1 MNSRNIRDIIE
12 AYSEV
17 HIPVEHRILSENPD
31 VVIAVIAESVFQ
43 LGYTAEDFI
52 EFLNESSVEDIVEFF
67 VDIYEE
73 NFLIESAYS
82 DEFITEQFIDLYEYG
97 ILDENRVTD
106 VLKSASQ
113 AGGFARDVV
122 KSGWKQATKGGGGLS
137 GGIDAMKTRI
147 SRQMQQA
154 NGSLRGAIQKAS
166 PLGAGAL
173 NKVKGAVD
181 AAKTRAGE
189 LVNKV
194 KSKLPGGGGGTPPK
208 SPGGGGPGGGGPGGG
223 GPGPVSSS
231 WARRRG
237 DLYKTAAAG
246 TVATGVGIGID
257 SLLNKTQNKPQAR
270 RTEKLVGSANFKGG
284 LKASPKS
291 DESAKN
297 INKRGGMS
305 LASGGT
311 GYLAKK
317 GDSYVIKKAKAI
329 GSDDG
334 FIGQAARS
342 LGLTK
347 QKDKAAEAARQKISN
362 TNRVK
367 YLGKQGLTAKNQ
379 AGYMAKGAKLGGM
392 KTGENILKA
401 HFEMWVDGLLAEGYD
416 LSNYTWDGLYEE
428 YIQIISE

>member
-97 ILDENRVTD
+97 ILDENKVTD
-106 VLKSASQ
+106 VLKTASQ
-113 AGGFARDVV
+113 AGGFARDVA
-122 KSGWKQATKGGGGLS
+122 KSGWKQATKGGGGLL
-137 GGIDAMKTRI
+137 GGINAMKTRI

-154 NGSLRGAIQKAS
+154 NGSLGGAIQKAT

-173 NKVKGAVD
+173 NKVKGAVS
-181 AAKTRAGE
+181 AAKTKAGE

-194 KSKLPGGGGGTPPK
+194 KSRLPGGGGGNPLK
-208 SPGGGGPGGGGPGGG
+208 SPI
-223 GPGPVSSS
+223 
-231 WARRRG
+231 A
-237 DLYKTAAAG
+237 KTAVAGAG
-246 TVATGVGIGID
+246 TGVVVGTGLGLGM
-257 SLLNKTQNKPQAR
+257 NRNGGTQGGTQAR
-270 RTEKLVGSANFKGG
+270 RTEKLVGSANKGG

-305 LASGGT
+305 LSSGGT

-367 YLGKQGLTAKNQ
+367 YLGNQGLTAKNQ

>member
-1 MNSRNIRDIIE
+1 MNSLNIRDIIE

-97 ILDENRVTD
+97 ILNEAIVKDI
-106 VLKSASQ
+106 LKSGEDIMKGARF
-113 AGGFARDVV
+113 AGDVV

-137 GGIDAMKTRI
+137 GGIDAMGTRI

-154 NGSLRGAIQKAS
+154 NGSLRGAIQKAT

-208 SPGGGGPGGGGPGGG
+208 SPGGGGPGGGGNPLKS
-223 GPGPVSSS
+223 PI
-231 WARRRG
+231 A
-237 DLYKTAAAG
+237 KTAVAG
-246 TVATGVGIGID
+246 AGTGVGSGCGEGTGEG
-257 SLLNKTQNKPQAR
+257 SG
-270 RTEKLVGSANFKGG
+270 VGSGCGCGCGLGSGCGCGVGAGSGDGVGAGSGVGSTGG
-284 LKASPKS
+284 AGAGVGST
-291 DESAKN
+291 
-297 INKRGGMS
+297 GG
-305 LASGGT
+305 AGG
-311 GYLAKK
+311 A
-317 GDSYVIKKAKAI
+317 
-329 GSDDG
+329 
-334 FIGQAARS
+334 
-342 LGLTK
+342 
-347 QKDKAAEAARQKISN
+347 
-362 TNRVK
+362 
-367 YLGKQGLTAKNQ
+367 
-379 AGYMAKGAKLGGM
+379 
-392 KTGENILKA
+392 
-401 HFEMWVDGLLAEGYD
+401 
-416 LSNYTWDGLYEE
+416 
-428 YIQIISE
+428 

>member
-97 ILDENRVTD
+97 ILNEAIVKDI
-106 VLKSASQ
+106 LKSGKDIMKGARF
-113 AGGFARDVV
+113 AGDVV

-137 GGIDAMKTRI
+137 GGIDAMGTRI

-154 NGSLRGAIQKAS
+154 NGSLRGAIQKAT

-223 GPGPVSSS
+223 GPGRFRAPS
-231 WARRRG
+231 RG
-237 DLYKTAAAG
+237 DIAKTAVAG
-246 TVATGVGIGID
+246 TVGTGLGLGM
-257 SLLNKTQNKPQAR
+257 NRNGGTQGGTQAR
-270 RTEKLVGSANFKGG
+270 RTEKLVGSANKGG

-367 YLGKQGLTAKNQ
+367 YLDNQGLTAKNQ

>member
-97 ILDENRVTD
+97 ILDENKVTD

-113 AGGFARDVV
+113 AGGFVRDVV

-137 GGIDAMKTRI
+137 GGIDAMGTRI

-154 NGSLRGAIQKAS
+154 SGSLRGAIQKAS

-189 LVNKV
+189 FVNKV

-223 GPGPVSSS
+223 GPGRFRAPS
-231 WARRRG
+231 RG
-237 DLYKTAAAG
+237 DIAKTAVAG
-246 TVATGVGIGID
+246 TVGTGLGLGM
-257 SLLNKTQNKPQAR
+257 NRNGGTQGGTQAR
-270 RTEKLVGSANFKGG
+270 RTEKLVGSANKGG
-284 LKASPKS
+284 LKANPRG
-291 DESAKN
+291 DENAKN
-297 INKRGGMS
+297 INKGGGMS

-367 YLGKQGLTAKNQ
+367 YLGNQGLTAKNQ

>member
-154 NGSLRGAIQKAS
+154 NGSLGGAIQKAT

-223 GPGPVSSS
+223 GPGRFRAPS
-231 WARRRG
+231 RG
-237 DLYKTAAAG
+237 DIAKTAVAG
-246 TVATGVGIGID
+246 TVGTGLGLGM
-257 SLLNKTQNKPQAR
+257 NRNGGTQGGTQAR